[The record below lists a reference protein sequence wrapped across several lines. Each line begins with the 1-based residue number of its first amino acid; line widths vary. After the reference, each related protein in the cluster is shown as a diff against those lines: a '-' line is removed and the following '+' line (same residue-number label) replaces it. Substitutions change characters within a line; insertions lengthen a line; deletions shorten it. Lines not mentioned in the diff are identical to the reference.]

1 MFCLQV
7 TAAKI
12 LEIPV
17 IATEQYPK
25 GKDLV
30 SRTYL
35 GYDAFKCEPWQY
47 IFSSLREQPQYN
59 RKLCLKSANLK
70 VSVV

>member
-1 MFCLQV
+1 MPCLQV

-25 GKDLV
+25 GNILLV
-30 SRTYL
+30 VVY
-35 GYDAFKCEPWQY
+35 CHV
-47 IFSSLREQPQYN
+47 
-59 RKLCLKSANLK
+59 
-70 VSVV
+70 VSIIDTST